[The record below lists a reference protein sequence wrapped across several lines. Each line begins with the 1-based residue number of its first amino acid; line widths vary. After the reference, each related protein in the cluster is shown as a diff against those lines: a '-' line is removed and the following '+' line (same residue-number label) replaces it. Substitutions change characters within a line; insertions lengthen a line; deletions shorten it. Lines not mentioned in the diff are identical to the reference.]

1 MRKWL
6 IFLIIFATLITAG
19 CRTTREIVAVLPPR
33 PRRQEIGAT
42 DFDEKSALY
51 MLTYYEHLVREWEAW
66 GESVAN
72 IDGIRILDNPA
83 VNTDDFP

>member
-1 MRKWL
+1 
-6 IFLIIFATLITAG
+6 
-19 CRTTREIVAVLPPR
+19 
-33 PRRQEIGAT
+33 
-42 DFDEKSALY
+42 